1 MDKVEI
7 ERTGRDGDSKG
18 EVKGEGST
26 SPLVLCC
33 LEGERNGV
41 SRGGYHIVP
50 MDKGRRR
57 RLRHGG
63 EELGGGGKDMVRGPA
78 RLKSHVLIGQTVY
91 YDHQQRG
98 GVGRQRKK
106 IVLPQPEN
114 HHRRP
119 V

>member
-41 SRGGYHIVP
+41 SRGGI
-50 MDKGRRR
+50 
-57 RLRHGG
+57 
-63 EELGGGGKDMVRGPA
+63 
-78 RLKSHVLIGQTVY
+78 I
-91 YDHQQRG
+91 
-98 GVGRQRKK
+98 
-106 IVLPQPEN
+106 
-114 HHRRP
+114 
-119 V
+119 